1 MKINLARSVV
11 MTAMLLLN
19 PLTALAQAPTP
30 EDFARRPDAWELSL
44 SPSGQYVAMA
54 VPTPDG
60 METRLEVFDLST
72 GKSQILRFGPR
83 QHVSDITWT
92 ADDQLVVARAE
103 LEPLKARPVTQGELY
118 STDVKGK
125 NQDVLFGYV
134 PEREGK
140 RGKRND
146 HGWSVLAKVI
156 PREPGMAL
164 VNFLCWDCGEEP
176 DTVIFRVDTRTG
188 ARKEVERTKGR
199 ALYQF
204 DETGEARLL
213 TTWDENDEPV
223 QHYRRSKGEEWAPLP
238 KSIAGRLIYGIH
250 FNDDDNTAYALIT
263 DALEPAQAYRIDF
276 RAGTRT
282 KLAGNPDVA
291 VAGFIYGG
299 LGGAP
304 FAVVYDA
311 HAPSL
316 QYIEPESE
324 WAKLHAGLMKA
335 FPGQMLSFNSFSRD
349 GNKILFS
356 VWSDRDSG
364 SYYIY
369 DRTTRKAQKV
379 IDYRPWLKPESMAQ
393 VRPIEFTNRSGQK
406 VFGFYTA
413 LGTGPKPMVVMAH
426 GGPFGIYDTWG
437 FDDEVQFLA
446 NHGYAVLQVNYRGSG
461 GRGEAFTQAG
471 WRGWGTTIQDDITD
485 GVRWAID
492 QKLADPARVCT
503 FGASFGGYTALLQPI
518 LNQGMY
524 KCAIGYV
531 GVYDLPLMRKTDK
544 NMGQAKSTARF
555 FDRTLGTDTDLLAG
569 ISPAQRVADLNVPV
583 MLVHGSDDRT
593 ADLNQFKSMEA
604 ALKAAG
610 KPVETFLAQ
619 GEGHGFYKPENRVEL
634 YRRIAAFLDAHI
646 GPNRS
651 P

>member
-1 MKINLARSVV
+1 MTLNRARSVLLA
-11 MTAMLLLN
+11 AMLLLH
-19 PLTALAQAPTP
+19 PLTVSAQGPTP

-44 SPSGQYVAMA
+44 SPSGQYIAMA
-54 VPTPDG
+54 IPTPDG
-60 METRLEVFDLST
+60 LETRLEVFDLST

-156 PREPGMAL
+156 PRDPGMAL

-176 DTVIFRVDTRTG
+176 DTVIFKVDTRTG
-188 ARKEVERTKGR
+188 TRKEVERTKGR

-223 QHYRRSKGEEWAPLP
+223 LHYRRNKGDDWAPLP
-238 KSIAGRLIYGIH
+238 KSIAGRLVYGVH
-250 FNDDDNTAYALIT
+250 FNDDNNTAYALVT

-282 KLAGNPDVA
+282 RLAGNPDVA
-291 VAGFIYGG
+291 VAGFINGG
-299 LGGAP
+299 LAGAP

-324 WAKLHAGLMKA
+324 WAKLHAGLMKS

-349 GNKILFS
+349 GSKVLFS

-369 DRTTRKAQKV
+369 DRTTGKAQKV

-406 VFGFYTA
+406 IFGFYTA
-413 LGTGPKPMVVMAH
+413 IGTGPKPMVVMAH
-426 GGPFGIYDTWG
+426 GGPFGVYDTWG
-437 FDDEVQFLA
+437 FDDEAQFLA
-446 NHGYAVLQVNYRGSG
+446 NQGYAVLQVNYRGSG

-492 QKLADPARVCT
+492 QKLADPARICT

-555 FDRTLGTDTDLLAG
+555 FDRTLGTDIAQLER

-604 ALKAAG
+604 ALKSAG

-646 GPNRS
+646 GSKRS